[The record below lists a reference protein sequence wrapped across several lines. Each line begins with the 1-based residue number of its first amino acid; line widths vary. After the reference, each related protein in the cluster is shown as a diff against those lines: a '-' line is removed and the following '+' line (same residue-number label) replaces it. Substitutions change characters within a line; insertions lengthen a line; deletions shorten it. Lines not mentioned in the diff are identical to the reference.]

1 MKNKLSVLF
10 LFTVFFI
17 GFAFKWY
24 FTNLDVEYS
33 VWLLKPTTIWVEQ
46 ITGLNFDFL
55 QNEGYVCTQTLPI
68 TIIDKSCSGLNFW
81 LMSFLLGAFVLH
93 KKVTDLW
100 RFFYFFIAVFG
111 LAWLVTIIAN
121 TGRIV
126 ISIKF
131 LPSLIP
137 YIEYSQSHLLLG
149 IFIYVTMLILYY
161 LGLNFF
167 VGRGIW
173 GERSGNTKIL

>member
-1 MKNKLSVLF
+1 MKRLPTIF
-10 LFTVFFI
+10 LFTVFCI
-17 GFAFKWY
+17 GFAAKWL

-46 ITGLNFDFL
+46 ITGLDFDFI
-55 QNEGYVCTQTLPI
+55 QNEGYVCSQILPI

-81 LMSFLLGAFVLH
+81 LMAFLLGAFALR
-93 KKVTDLW
+93 KKVTDFW
-100 RFFYFFIAVFG
+100 RFFYFFIIAFG
-111 LAWLVTIIAN
+111 LAWIVTIIAN

-131 LPSLIP
+131 LPLLSP

-161 LGLNFF
+161 LVL
-167 VGRGIW
+167 RKWDMGI
-173 GERSGNTKIL
+173 GKYK

>member
-1 MKNKLSVLF
+1 MKNKLSLLF
-10 LFTVFFI
+10 LFTVFCI
-17 GFAFKWY
+17 GFAAKWI

-33 VWLLKPTTIWVEQ
+33 IWLLKPTTIWVEQ
-46 ITGLNFDFL
+46 ITGLDFNLL
-55 QNEGYVCTQTLPI
+55 QNEGYVCTQISPT

-93 KKVTDLW
+93 KKITDLW
-100 RFFYFFIAVFG
+100 RFFYFFILVFN

-131 LPSLIP
+131 LPLLSP
-137 YIEYSQSHLLLG
+137 HIEYAQSHLLLG

-161 LGLNFF
+161 LIL
-167 VGRGIW
+167 RKWDMGI
-173 GERSGNTKIL
+173 RN

>member
-1 MKNKLSVLF
+1 MKNKLSLLF
-10 LFTVFFI
+10 LFTVFCI
-17 GFAFKWY
+17 GFAAKWL

-46 ITGLNFDFL
+46 ITGLNFDFI
-55 QNEGYVCTQTLPI
+55 QNEGYVCSQILPI

-81 LMSFLLGAFVLH
+81 LMALLLGAFALR
-93 KKVTDLW
+93 KKVTDFW
-100 RFFYFFIAVFG
+100 RFFYFFIIAFG
-111 LAWLVTIIAN
+111 LAWIVTIIAN

-131 LPSLIP
+131 LPLLSP
-137 YIEYSQSHLLLG
+137 YIEYSQGHLLLG

-161 LGLNFF
+161 LVL
-167 VGRGIW
+167 RKWDMGI
-173 GERSGNTKIL
+173 RN

>member
-1 MKNKLSVLF
+1 MKNKLSLVF
-10 LFTVFFI
+10 LLTVFCI

-46 ITGLNFDFL
+46 ITGLDFDFI
-55 QNEGYVCTQTLPI
+55 QKEGYVCTQILPI

-81 LMSFLLGAFVLH
+81 LMGFLVGAFVLH
-93 KKVTDLW
+93 KKATDLW
-100 RFFYFFIAVFG
+100 SFFYYFIAVFG
-111 LAWLVTIIAN
+111 LAWLVTVIAN
-121 TGRIV
+121 TGRII

-131 LPSLIP
+131 LPSLVP
-137 YIEYSQSHLLLG
+137 YIDYSQSHLLLG

-161 LGLNFF
+161 LGLKWII
-167 VGRGIW
+167 GKRM
-173 GERSGNTKIL
+173 

>member
-1 MKNKLSVLF
+1 MKNKLPLFF
-10 LFTVFFI
+10 LFTVFCI
-17 GFAFKWY
+17 GFAFKWL

-46 ITGLNFDFL
+46 ITGLNFDLL
-55 QNEGYVCTQTLPI
+55 QNEGYVCYETLPI

-81 LMSFLLGAFVLH
+81 LMALILGAFVLH
-93 KKVTDLW
+93 KKVTDFLS
-100 RFFYFFIAVFG
+100 FVYCFIVAFG

-167 VGRGIW
+167 VGRWIW
-173 GERSGNTKIL
+173 GESRGNTKML

>member
-1 MKNKLSVLF
+1 MKKKLPLLF
-10 LFTVFFI
+10 LFTIFCI

-46 ITGLNFDFL
+46 ITGLDFEFI
-55 QNEGYVCTQTLPI
+55 QNEGYVCTQILPI

-81 LMSFLLGAFVLH
+81 LMALLLGAFVLY
-93 KKVTDLW
+93 KKVINFQ
-100 RFFYFFIAVFG
+100 RFFYVFIAVFS
-111 LAWLVTIIAN
+111 LAWLITIIAN

-126 ISIKF
+126 VSIKI
-131 LPSLIP
+131 LPSLTPHID
-137 YIEYSQSHLLLG
+137 YSQSHLLLG

-161 LGLNFF
+161 LGLSCL
-167 VGRGIW
+167 VIR
-173 GERSGNTKIL
+173 K

>member
-1 MKNKLSVLF
+1 MKNKLSLLF
-10 LFTVFFI
+10 LLIIFCV
-17 GFAFKWY
+17 GFGFKWY

-46 ITGLNFDFL
+46 ITGLTFDFI
-55 QNEGYVCTQTLPI
+55 QNEGYICSQILPI

-81 LMSFLLGAFVLH
+81 LMAFLLGAFTLH
-93 KKVTDLW
+93 KKVSDFW
-100 RFFYFFIAVFG
+100 RFFYLFIAVFG

-126 ISIKF
+126 ISIKI
-131 LPSLIP
+131 LPLLTD
-137 YIEYSQSHLLLG
+137 YIEYSKSHLLLG
-149 IFIYVTMLILYY
+149 IFIYITMLILYY

-167 VGRGIW
+167 SNW
-173 GERSGNTKIL
+173 KSKIKN

>member
-1 MKNKLSVLF
+1 MKRLPIIF
-10 LFTVFFI
+10 LFTVFCI
-17 GFAFKWY
+17 GFSAKWY

-81 LMSFLLGAFVLH
+81 LMALLLGAFVLH
-93 KKVTDLW
+93 KKVTTLW
-100 RFFYFFIAVFG
+100 HFFYSFIGVFG
-111 LAWLVTIIAN
+111 LAWLITIIAN

-131 LPSLIP
+131 LPLLIP
-137 YIEYSQSHLLLG
+137 HIEYSQSHLLLG
-149 IFIYVTMLILYY
+149 VFIYVTMLILYY
-161 LGLNFF
+161 LGLKWAI
-167 VGRGIW
+167 GI
-173 GERSGNTKIL
+173 KK

>member
-1 MKNKLSVLF
+1 VKKKLSLLF
-10 LFTVFFI
+10 LFTIFCI
-17 GFAFKWY
+17 GFAFKWI

-46 ITGLNFDFL
+46 ITGLDFDFL
-55 QNEGYVCTQTLPI
+55 QNEGYVCTQILPI

-81 LMSFLLGAFVLH
+81 LMALILGAFVLH
-93 KKVTDLW
+93 KKVINFLS
-100 RFFYFFIAVFG
+100 FFYYFIAVFG

-126 ISIKF
+126 ISIKI
-131 LPSLIP
+131 LPSLTD
-137 YIEYSQSHLLLG
+137 YIDYSQSHLLLG

-161 LGLNFF
+161 LILKKWEL
-167 VGRGIW
+167 ISQ
-173 GERSGNTKIL
+173 RS

>member
-1 MKNKLSVLF
+1 MKKLRLTF
-10 LFTVFFI
+10 LFTVFCI

-55 QNEGYVCTQTLPI
+55 QNEGYVCTHTLPI

-81 LMSFLLGAFVLH
+81 LMALLLGTFLLY
-93 KKVTDLW
+93 KKVTNLW
-100 RFFYFFIAVFG
+100 QFFYSFMAVFG

-131 LPSLIP
+131 LPLLIP
-137 YIEYSQSHLLLG
+137 YIDYSQSHLLLG
-149 IFIYVTMLILYY
+149 IFIYITMLILYY
-161 LGLNFF
+161 LGLKWAIGVKN
-167 VGRGIW
+167 
-173 GERSGNTKIL
+173 KYK

>member
-1 MKNKLSVLF
+1 MKKLPLIF
-10 LFTVFFI
+10 LLTIFCI
-17 GFAFKWY
+17 GFAFKWI
-24 FTNLDVEYS
+24 FTNLDVEHS

-46 ITGLNFDFL
+46 ITGLDFNFL
-55 QNEGYVCTQTLPI
+55 QNEGYVCTQILPI

-93 KKVTDLW
+93 KKVTDLL
-100 RFFYFFIAVFG
+100 RFFYYFIAVFG

-126 ISIKF
+126 ISIKI
-131 LPSLIP
+131 LPLFTD
-137 YIEYSQSHLLLG
+137 YIAYSQSHLLLG
-149 IFIYVTMLILYY
+149 IFMYLIMLILYY

-167 VGRGIW
+167 VERGIW
-173 GERSGNTKIL
+173 GERRENTN